1 MLGLGPAYRSPLTAH
16 RLPFP
21 VMPLIT
27 FLSDFGISDS
37 YVGEVKGVL
46 ATLAPGITVVDI
58 THQIPP
64 GDIRSAA
71 HILGRAWHRFPGGT
85 VHLVVVDPGV
95 GGTRNA
101 IALDSGGHR
110 FVGPDNGVLTPALFN
125 ARPTVVSIAV
135 PEGAAPTFHGRDLFA
150 PAAARLASGD
160 PLATLGEP
168 LDKEPSRLVD
178 PIPWYQG
185 KTVVGEVLYV
195 DRFGNLVTNLTE
207 DLVPPYAELEVE
219 DFLIGPVRRTFGD
232 VPTGELLAYIGSGNT
247 VEIAVRD
254 GSATRRL
261 GVGVGGRIRARL
273 G

>member
-1 MLGLGPAYRSPLTAH
+1 L
-16 RLPFP
+16 
-21 VMPLIT
+21 PLIT

-46 ATLAPGITVVDI
+46 ATLAPSIPVIDI

-64 GDIRSAA
+64 GDIRSAS
-71 HILGRAWHRFPGGT
+71 HILGRAWHRFPAGT

-95 GGTRNA
+95 GGSRSA
-101 IALDSGGHR
+101 IAIESGGHR
-110 FVGPDNGVLTPALFN
+110 FVGPDNGVLTPAYQN
-125 ARPTVVSIAV
+125 AEPSVVEISI

-150 PAAARLASGD
+150 PAAARLAMGD
-160 PLATLGEP
+160 SLSQIGTPILGE
-168 LDKEPSRLVD
+168 LARLTD
-178 PIPWYQG
+178 PVPWYQG
-185 KTVVGEVLYV
+185 KSVVGEVLYV

-207 DLVPPYAELEVE
+207 NLAPPYATLEVE
-219 DFLIGPVRRTFGD
+219 DFNIGPVRRTFAD
-232 VPTGELLAYIGSGNT
+232 VPSGELLAYIGSGNT

-261 GVGVGGRIRARL
+261 GIGVGGRIRVRL